1 MACANIENLFIK
13 HAGLIR
19 NDVSKQIEFTDF
31 YLKELGKEPWKDGQG
46 EQYQYPIYERSLPT
60 SPVTFS
66 AWASSVG
73 DGDLATDDGAAGG
86 PCSTP
91 GQNIDSFGIT
101 LRNVSLKKAALNSPD
116 ICLEDLRFDWEI
128 EDQVKNVTRV
138 LSENSRWVW
147 TNAYQDEY
155 IAACGHKM
163 IANPALAEGAVTFP
177 AAAATSVLTWG
188 ILESIYEQLSYLGGH
203 LDAFQ
208 MVDDMTPVYALVG
221 DRFVFEDLKRA
232 DDNTR
237 SDFHYSSQ
245 ADKMLGAPGLNGV
258 YRGFRNF
265 TVQFPP
271 RYDFVAGA
279 YVRRL
284 PYESFS
290 ATRGKGWEVSAEY
303 KNAEYTV
310 TTVFLKSV
318 LTILVPKP
326 RGAIAG
332 MTYNPQT
339 SWTGDFRWVNIPD
352 RECNVDGNIG
362 FFRALY
368 AYGAKVERPDL
379 GFAVMHL
386 RCDRNLDLRACS

>member
-1 MACANIENLFIK
+1 
-13 HAGLIR
+13 
-19 NDVSKQIEFTDF
+19 
-31 YLKELGKEPWKDGQG
+31 
-46 EQYQYPIYERSLPT
+46 
-60 SPVTFS
+60 
-66 AWASSVG
+66 
-73 DGDLATDDGAAGG
+73 
-86 PCSTP
+86 
-91 GQNIDSFGIT
+91 
-101 LRNVSLKKAALNSPD
+101 
-116 ICLEDLRFDWEI
+116 
-128 EDQVKNVTRV
+128 
-138 LSENSRWVW
+138 
-147 TNAYQDEY
+147 
-155 IAACGHKM
+155 
-163 IANPALAEGAVTFP
+163 
-177 AAAATSVLTWG
+177 
-188 ILESIYEQLSYLGGH
+188 
-203 LDAFQ
+203 
-208 MVDDMTPVYALVG
+208 
-221 DRFVFEDLKRA
+221 
-232 DDNTR
+232 
-237 SDFHYSSQ
+237 
-245 ADKMLGAPGLNGV
+245 
-258 YRGFRNF
+258 
-265 TVQFPP
+265 VQFPP